1 MARSNRS
8 RAVVPAVV
16 HLLSDHFRSRL
27 DAHWPP
33 FDLPPLPSRISQVW
47 RGHEVDLAFLELQLD
62 ERARHLRVL
71 LGQGCRRVAEP
82 GRHVAEVLRVWH
94 EDVDVLA
101 EAVSVPEHQDGSASE
116 GPERIREPSI
126 ALDVVDQPQRSL
138 EQHLPGAGRQRL
150 DHTHRPCRCTSSDL
164 ASFATLHHTAFG
176 ATPSFAAASST
187 AITTSGTGASS
198 SRCVR
203 WAA

>member
-1 MARSNRS
+1 MDLFNREIVGWS
-8 RAVVPAVV
+8 IKPRMTADIVTDALTMVPGVNY
-16 HLLSDHFRSRL
+16 
-27 DAHWPP
+27 P
-33 FDLPPLPSRISQVW
+33 
-47 RGHEVDLAFLELQLD
+47 
-62 ERARHLRVL
+62 ER
-71 LGQGCRRVAEP
+71 P
-82 GRHVAEVLRVWH
+82 GRHVAEVLRVWN

-116 GPERIREPSI
+116 GPERIRESPM

-138 EQHLPGAGRQRL
+138 EQHFPGAGRQRL
-150 DHTHRPCRCTSSDL
+150 HYAHKPCRCTASDL
-164 ASFATLHHTAFG
+164 ASFATLRHTALG

-198 SRCVR
+198 SRWVR